1 EDLREIAKQ
10 LPKTTAQLA
19 EIVGMITAQKIG
31 PDVLLIVAQA
41 ESRLAL
47 QPLK

>member
-1 EDLREIAKQ
+1 
-10 LPKTTAQLA
+10 
-19 EIVGMITAQKIG
+19 MITAQKIG
-31 PDVLLIVAQA
+31 PDVLSIVAQA

>member
-1 EDLREIAKQ
+1 KQ
-10 LPKTTAQLA
+10 MPKTTGDLA
-19 EIVGMITAQKIG
+19 SIVGAITARKIG
-31 PDVLLIVAQA
+31 PDVLSIVAQA